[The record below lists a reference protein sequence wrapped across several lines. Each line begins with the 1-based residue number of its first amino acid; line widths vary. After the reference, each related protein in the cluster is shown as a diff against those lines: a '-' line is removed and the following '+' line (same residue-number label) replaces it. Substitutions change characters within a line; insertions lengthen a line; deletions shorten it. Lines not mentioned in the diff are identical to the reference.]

1 MDRETKPSQTPRPQP
16 PRQPRARI
24 PLPFEKRP
32 FDAGSWAYEHR
43 VGLCCMVIAYLAFG
57 IVFVSAK
64 IVLQQRVTYNTIYM
78 DLTDLQ
84 AALPEEQEPE
94 QRDERSDYRDVR
106 NLVSDE
112 NGRNESVGE
121 RSASSGNLSEATEE
135 FMESLDEEAAAV
147 RGRMQASRE
156 AFERGRREEREMIAR
171 HKAQRE
177 AKDGE
182 KPSGV
187 KRAGL
192 LLAART
198 DGRLPAHAGLPVRG
212 RRRGHRSDHRQPQR
226 QGNGSLAEGDHDVEQ
241 LHQRDGRHGRAQFPV
256 QCRRLGR
263 RPSERDHHLYLRTAI
278 GFWQFGIFRYLC
290 PRLKGL
296 GNMSYNL
303 LKGKKGLI
311 FGALNENSIAWKVA
325 RRAVEE
331 GAEIVLTNT
340 AVSIR
345 MGTINQL
352 AEQCGTIVV
361 PADATSVPDL
371 ERLIDRTMEHFGG
384 KFDFILHSIGM
395 SLNVRKGR
403 KYDDLDYDYL
413 AKTLDISAIS
423 FHKVIQVAR
432 KKDALNDWGSIV
444 ALTYIAAQRTLYGYN
459 DMADAKALL
468 ESIARSFGYIYGRE
482 KHVRINTVSQSPT
495 PTTAGSGVM
504 GMGDLMD
511 FADRTSPLGNAT
523 ADDCAGYVLTLFS
536 DLTRKV
542 TMQNLYHDGGFS
554 SMGMS
559 RRAMKLYEKGLE
571 VEYQDIKNK
580 I

>member
-135 FMESLDEEAAAV
+135 FMESLDEEAAAI

-187 KRAGL
+187 KQKGRVLVSYSLPG
-192 LLAART
+192 RT
-198 DGRLPAHAGLPVRG
+198 DVYLHTPAYQCEGGGEVTVAITVNR
-212 RRRGHRSDHRQPQR
+212 
-226 QGNGSLAEGDHDVEQ
+226 NG
-241 LHQRDGRHGRAQFPV
+241 
-256 QCRRLGR
+256 
-263 RPSERDHHLYLRTAI
+263 
-278 GFWQFGIFRYLC
+278 
-290 PRLKGL
+290 
-296 GNMSYNL
+296 
-303 LKGKKGLI
+303 
-311 FGALNENSIAWKVA
+311 
-325 RRAVEE
+325 
-331 GAEIVLTNT
+331 
-340 AVSIR
+340 
-345 MGTINQL
+345 
-352 AEQCGTIVV
+352 
-361 PADATSVPDL
+361 
-371 ERLIDRTMEHFGG
+371 
-384 KFDFILHSIGM
+384 
-395 SLNVRKGR
+395 
-403 KYDDLDYDYL
+403 
-413 AKTLDISAIS
+413 
-423 FHKVIQVAR
+423 
-432 KKDALNDWGSIV
+432 
-444 ALTYIAAQRTLYGYN
+444 
-459 DMADAKALL
+459 
-468 ESIARSFGYIYGRE
+468 
-482 KHVRINTVSQSPT
+482 
-495 PTTAGSGVM
+495 
-504 GMGDLMD
+504 
-511 FADRTSPLGNAT
+511 
-523 ADDCAGYVLTLFS
+523 
-536 DLTRKV
+536 KV
-542 TMQNLYHDGGFS
+542 TAASLKETTTS
-554 SMGMS
+554 SNC
-559 RRAMKLYEKGLE
+559 
-571 VEYQDIKNK
+571 IN
-580 I
+580 

>member
-32 FDAGSWAYEHR
+32 FDTGSWAYEHR

-187 KRAGL
+187 KQKGRVLVSYSLPGRTDVYLHTPAYQCEGGGEVTVAITVNRNGKVTAASL
-192 LLAART
+192 KETTTSSNCINETAVTAARNSRFNV
-198 DGRLPAHAGLPVRG
+198 DGSAA
-212 RRRGHRSDHRQPQR
+212 DRQ
-226 QGNGSLAEGDHDVEQ
+226 S
-241 LHQRDGRHGRAQFPV
+241 
-256 QCRRLGR
+256 
-263 RPSERDHHLYLRTAI
+263 
-278 GFWQFGIFRYLC
+278 
-290 PRLKGL
+290 
-296 GNMSYNL
+296 
-303 LKGKKGLI
+303 
-311 FGALNENSIAWKVA
+311 
-325 RRAVEE
+325 
-331 GAEIVLTNT
+331 
-340 AVSIR
+340 
-345 MGTINQL
+345 GTI
-352 AEQCGTIVV
+352 
-361 PADATSVPDL
+361 
-371 ERLIDRTMEHFGG
+371 
-384 KFDFILHSIGM
+384 
-395 SLNVRKGR
+395 
-403 KYDDLDYDYL
+403 
-413 AKTLDISAIS
+413 
-423 FHKVIQVAR
+423 
-432 KKDALNDWGSIV
+432 
-444 ALTYIAAQRTLYGYN
+444 TYIFVPQ
-459 DMADAKALL
+459 
-468 ESIARSFGYIYGRE
+468 
-482 KHVRINTVSQSPT
+482 
-495 PTTAGSGVM
+495 
-504 GMGDLMD
+504 
-511 FADRTSPLGNAT
+511 
-523 ADDCAGYVLTLFS
+523 
-536 DLTRKV
+536 
-542 TMQNLYHDGGFS
+542 
-554 SMGMS
+554 
-559 RRAMKLYEKGLE
+559 
-571 VEYQDIKNK
+571 
-580 I
+580 